1 MADYGPTEYAEETAQ
16 DLSDPH
22 VILNCIS
29 ECDAQILKLRKE
41 RESYIQKYQERM
53 MGFEQHWHSVMNKPE
68 DSMVDPGVPRPAS
81 W

>member
-1 MADYGPTEYAEETAQ
+1 MYGPTEGMAEETAQ

-22 VILNCIS
+22 VILNYIS
-29 ECDAQILKLRKE
+29 EMDAQIIQLRKQ
-41 RESYIQKYQERM
+41 REGLIQKYQERM

-68 DSMVDPGVPRPAS
+68 DAMVDTGMPRPAS